1 MKYTLVP
8 SAKKE
13 SKYKKIPVLDIDG
26 KQINDSEIIAI
37 ILAKI
42 LDVEYDGRELEME
55 RLNTR
60 GLMLACEV
68 AVMES
73 NAELQQC
80 GCQLGGI
87 PGCMMWIA
95 PCIITCCVKPGKKL
109 REKTPG
115 LDSVSRYAK
124 QFAGFL
130 GSKPYLHGDTL
141 GAIDCSVFGVLNPFR
156 LSKSVAFADFILAD
170 ERLAAWHNR
179 MLSEM
184 ISLAPSTPVV

>member
-1 MKYTLVP
+1 MVL
-8 SAKKE
+8 SSKKD

-26 KQINDSEIIAI
+26 KQINDSEMIAI

-60 GLMLACEV
+60 CLMLACELV
-68 AVMES
+68 VMES
-73 NAELQQC
+73 VSELQKC
-80 GCQLGGI
+80 ACTMGGCLGSI
-87 PGCMMWIA
+87 LWSASC
-95 PCIITCCVKPGKKL
+95 CITCCVNPGKAL
-109 REKTPG
+109 REKNSG
-115 LDSVSRYAK
+115 LESVSSYAK

-141 GAIDCSVFGVLNPFR
+141 GVIDCSVFGVLNPFR
-156 LSKSVAFADFILAD
+156 LSKSVAFSDFILAD

-179 MLSEM
+179 MLSV
-184 ISLAPSTPVV
+184 IKSVIPSTPVV

>member
-1 MKYTLVP
+1 MVP

-37 ILAKI
+37 ILAKV

-55 RLNTR
+55 RINTR

-73 NAELQQC
+73 NAELQKC
-80 GCQLGGI
+80 GCELGGFQ
-87 PGCMMWIA
+87 GCMLWMA
-95 PCIITCCVKPGKKL
+95 PCIITCCIKPSIKL
-109 REKTPG
+109 REKTSG
-115 LDSVSRYAK
+115 LESVSSYAK

-156 LSKSVAFADFILAD
+156 ISKSVAFTDFILAD

-184 ISLAPSTPVV
+184 VTLTPSTPVV